1 MLLILIISDD
11 EGHDLIYSLYI
22 KHHKRMLYTASQ
34 ILGIDRGEEAVH
46 DVFTKIIDKFNGNY
60 QILGDKP
67 GLYFVVMVRNH
78 SLNIV
83 KREKMEFL
91 PLEDELLKEDI
102 FDSIDNNPE
111 EMLLEGEAIDKLT
124 SLIRQLTPTMRQILE
139 YRYIEGYSNIEIAEM
154 LGTTQSAVSTAIHK
168 ARKRLQ
174 ELLECEV
181 E

>member
-1 MLLILIISDD
+1 
-11 EGHDLIYSLYI
+11 
-22 KHHKRMLYTASQ
+22 MLYTASQ